1 MNLLCIFLIEGS
13 SKKKRMSSGGTYW
26 CYTCRQPIRI
36 AGRDAICPY
45 CGEGFLQELNDVQ
58 GAVGRRGSEPRNG
71 FRDAVDNFMRQI
83 MGGRYINFGIRIGRS
98 GSTQLPQRTWSVFI
112 FPSQESSADL
122 EEFSYQHVTDYQ
134 FGASQSSINAV
145 PTIKITREQ
154 LNFDSL
160 CPVCIESFEVCSEAR
175 KMPCD
180 HIYHSDCIVPWLVR
194 HNSCPVCR
202 RKLPPERHSSSP
214 PSQIWGRNHASGNSD
229 NAISRGRENRQLN
242 NGWRNL
248 LSFFT
253 FCSHSV
259 LLIQILNRLC

>member
-1 MNLLCIFLIEGS
+1 
-13 SKKKRMSSGGTYW
+13 MSSGGTYW

-45 CGEGFLQELNDVQ
+45 CNEGFLQELDDVQ
-58 GAVGRRGSEPRNG
+58 GAVGQRGSEPRNG

-122 EEFSYQHVTDYQ
+122 EEFSYQHVTHYQ

-154 LNFDSL
+154 LNFDSV
-160 CPVCIESFEVCSEAR
+160 CPVCIERFEVGSEAR

-180 HIYHSDCIVPWLVR
+180 HVYHSDCIVLWLVR

-202 RKLPPERHSSSP
+202 RKLLPERHSSSRG
-214 PSQIWGRNHASGNSD
+214 SQIWGRNHASDTQSFMLRLGILLFYNSLTRTQ
-229 NAISRGRENRQLN
+229 AGINRV
-242 NGWRNL
+242 
-248 LSFFT
+248 SFFP
-253 FCSHSV
+253 V
-259 LLIQILNRLC
+259 DKDNYGLLKKT